1 VSSGPLIAIVGRQNV
16 GKSTLVNRLVGRREA
31 IAHDMPGVTRD
42 RLELEGSWRG
52 RSFRLVDTAG
62 YLRKAGGL
70 EALAAE
76 QAERATGSADL
87 IVLVV
92 DVHAGITQED
102 ADLARRLRR
111 ASTPVLVVAN
121 KADGPTDASDVA
133 ALHRLGLGAPFPVS
147 ALHSRNIGDLLDRL
161 LELLPDA
168 PAVSDPALEPRF
180 AVVGRP
186 NVGKSSLFNRLLGS
200 DRSVVSE
207 ISGTTRDS
215 VDSMVSWPDH
225 DPVRFVDTAGMRRG
239 TKVRGVEYYSV
250 LRAQEAIARSHVSVV
265 VLDALDG
272 FTVEDKKIANL
283 VMDQGK
289 GILFAANKWD
299 LVEDK
304 DRTFKRLEDEIA
316 LYAKATVLRTSAVRG
331 QGVLRLPPLL
341 LDLHSRWSTRAST
354 SAVNE
359 VIQTAQQE
367 RPTPRQA
374 GNLHYATQVSTAPPS
389 FVIFCGARAPAPT
402 YQRYLENRLRRT
414 FHLEGV
420 PIRLTFRPKA
430 RRGRA
435 DR

>member
-1 VSSGPLIAIVGRQNV
+1 VGPAIAIVGRQNV

-31 IAHDMPGVTRD
+31 IADDMPGVTRD

-52 RSFRLVDTAG
+52 RSFRLIDTAG

-76 QAERATGSADL
+76 QTERATAAADL
-87 IVLVV
+87 ILLIV

-111 ASTPVLVVAN
+111 VPIPVLVVAN
-121 KADGPTDASDVA
+121 KADGPTDLSDVA
-133 ALHRLGLGAPFPVS
+133 SLYRLGLGEPFPVS
-147 ALHSRNIGDLLDRL
+147 ALHGRNIGDLLDRL

-168 PAVSDPALEPRF
+168 PPVADPALEPRF
-180 AVVGRP
+180 AIVGRP

-200 DRSVVSE
+200 ERSVVSE
-207 ISGTTRDS
+207 VSGTTRDS
-215 VDSMVSWPDH
+215 VDSMVTWPDH

-283 VMDQGK
+283 VMDEGRAV
-289 GILFAANKWD
+289 LFAANKWD

-304 DRTFKRLEDEIA
+304 DRTFKRLEDEVA
-316 LYAKATVLRTSAVRG
+316 LYARATVLRTSAVRG
-331 QGVLRLPPLL
+331 QGVHRLPPLL
-341 LDLHSRWSTRAST
+341 LDLHSRWSTRATT

-367 RPTPRQA
+367 RPTPRQT
-374 GNLHYATQVSTAPPS
+374 GNLHYVTQVSTAPPS
-389 FVIFCGARAPAPT
+389 FVLFCGARPPAPT
-402 YQRYLENRLRRT
+402 YQRYLENRLRRA

-420 PIRLTFRPKA
+420 PIRLTFRPKT
-430 RRGRA
+430 RRGRT